1 MKTGSYNWI
10 ENWVVQLDR
19 DDGMSLGIFIAYNL
33 KAHLGKGET
42 EAAELAR
49 LMVNRS

>member
-19 DDGMSLGIFIAYNL
+19 DDGMFLGIYNL